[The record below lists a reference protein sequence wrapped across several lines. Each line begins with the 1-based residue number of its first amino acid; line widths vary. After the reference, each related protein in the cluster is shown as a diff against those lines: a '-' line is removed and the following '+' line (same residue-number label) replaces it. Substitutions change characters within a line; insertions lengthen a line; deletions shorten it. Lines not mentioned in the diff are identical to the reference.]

1 MSKPKH
7 LVISVVGLSGCGPDV
22 YKGPG
27 KSSLCF
33 NLLHPAEFL
42 KDHPSVLTQDQF
54 ESKVIN
60 QQHYIYWGSKTECY
74 YQLPRS
80 KKVTNEKIQVV
91 VSFEIFE
98 QTEFLEDVTKRSFPV
113 DQEYAKRAF
122 KLHKASQKV
131 SFKTLDLIFSP
142 EKYNISIAPD
152 IKSMTCGYI
161 FTVDVGKD
169 CPTFQHQL
177 KLMEKMITPKHRN
190 KFVIAATK
198 YDNLDPNHFEE
209 LRRVANDLKVEV
221 VPTSIEMEDSRWAT
235 DAFRYL
241 AIKLFNLETEG
252 VGGGTY
258 LRYASDEPSKPQAP
272 DHTPPIPPRNYDE
285 SDLPEASPTSP
296 KHKYFNLSALQ
307 AALTA
312 KSKKK
317 PPEFEDRTTEIP
329 KSLLEKRSKTL
340 DIPRR
345 KPLHPSSLSP
355 KSSPTVPQKGLS
367 MPQSQPQSQSRMVN
381 RPLPTL
387 PFISQENDDVYTKFR
402 CDYDKIDYQKM
413 SQWRNVHK
421 EAAKSRANTLPPATL
436 PPATLP
442 PATLPPDD
450 GYVGPISSSPKV
462 SAPKI
467 THQKLPDSR
476 PSRPPVKPRKKPP
489 SSVPHSQPVQRPQ
502 DLTADCDYEDTV
514 PSQSQTNVDVLDD
527 GYVIEMINIVKPKY
541 PPRCIPRKYY
551 FLNGRRALPSET

>member
-1 MSKPKH
+1 M
-7 LVISVVGLSGCGPDV
+7 
-22 YKGPG
+22 
-27 KSSLCF
+27 
-33 NLLHPAEFL
+33 
-42 KDHPSVLTQDQF
+42 
-54 ESKVIN
+54 
-60 QQHYIYWGSKTECY
+60 
-74 YQLPRS
+74 
-80 KKVTNEKIQVV
+80 
-91 VSFEIFE
+91 
-98 QTEFLEDVTKRSFPV
+98 
-113 DQEYAKRAF
+113 
-122 KLHKASQKV
+122 
-131 SFKTLDLIFSP
+131 
-142 EKYNISIAPD
+142 
-152 IKSMTCGYI
+152 MCGYI
-161 FTVDVGKD
+161 FTVDAGKD
-169 CPTFQHQL
+169 CTTFQHQL

-221 VPTSIEMEDSRWAT
+221 IPTSIEMEDSRWAT

-258 LRYASDEPSKPQAP
+258 LRYASEEPSKSQASSKLQAP
-272 DHTPPIPPRNYDE
+272 DQVSDTPPIPPRNYDE
-285 SDLPEASPTSP
+285 SDLPTASPSSP
-296 KHKYFNLSALQ
+296 KHKYFNLIALQ

-317 PPEFEDRTTEIP
+317 PSEFEECTTEMP

-340 DIPRR
+340 DIPRS

-355 KSSPTVPQKGLS
+355 KSSPMVPRKGLS
-367 MPQSQPQSQSRMVN
+367 MPQSQPQTIN

-387 PFISQENDDVYTKFR
+387 PFISQETDDVYTKFR

-413 SQWRNVHK
+413 SQWRNVQK
-421 EAAKSRANTLPPATL
+421 EATKSCVNA
-436 PPATLP
+436 LP

-450 GYVGPISSSPKV
+450 GYVGPISSGPKV
-462 SAPKI
+462 SAPRI

-476 PSRPPVKPRKKPP
+476 PSRPPVKPKKKPP
-489 SSVPHSQPVQRPQ
+489 SSVLHSPPVQRPQ
-502 DLTADCDYEDTV
+502 DLTADCEYEDTV
-514 PSQSQTNVDVLDD
+514 PSQPQTNLDVLDD
-527 GYVIEMINIVKPKY
+527 DYVIEMINIVKPKY